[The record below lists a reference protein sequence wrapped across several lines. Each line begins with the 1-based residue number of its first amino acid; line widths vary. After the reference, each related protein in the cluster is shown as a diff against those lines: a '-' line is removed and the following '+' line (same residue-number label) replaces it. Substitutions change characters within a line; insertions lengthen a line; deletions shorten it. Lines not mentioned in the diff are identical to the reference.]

1 VLLAGAEGKL
11 KAAPVMHFRQ
21 VDLKR
26 ALAILKE
33 NNEYLRPAI
42 APSEEPA

>member
-21 VDLKR
+21 VDLTR
-26 ALAILKE
+26 VLEILKE
-33 NNEYLRPAI
+33 NDEFLRPAV